1 MSVSRS
7 SVRQSVSQSASQSMI
22 FHLRKIGTEKHI
34 WTSGFYEYEHIYTYQ
49 RQEFQIIFQ
58 KKNHVI
64 PLDSCYLFTKRML
77 KMELNMMFWKCMW
90 SLHTLGILER
100 NSIFDEYLAIWADD
114 ELENLLVCNIMFDK

>member
-58 KKNHVI
+58 KKIMLFLWTVVT
-64 PLDSCYLFTKRML
+64 YLL
-77 KMELNMMFWKCMW
+77 KEC
-90 SLHTLGILER
+90 
-100 NSIFDEYLAIWADD
+100 
-114 ELENLLVCNIMFDK
+114 